1 MLQVGSEPHSYLSEL
16 LKNWDFARLQ
26 NNDLKNEE
34 IIETDETSY
43 LSSLPKEPECSTI
56 TQELDLAAMGLAE
69 EERKALGVSDSN
81 DTSIFLATQVSSFK
95 LFYKNLFLFSWI

>member
-1 MLQVGSEPHSYLSEL
+1 MLQVGYEPHSYLSEL

-43 LSSLPKEPECSTI
+43 LSSPPKEPECSNS
-56 TQELDLAAMGLAE
+56 TQELDLDLILAMSLQEHE
-69 EERKALGVSDSN
+69 EMKVLGC
-81 DTSIFLATQVSSFK
+81 
-95 LFYKNLFLFSWI
+95 